1 MMKPSM
7 TALVSAFARAWH
19 AEHNAVPVFRD
30 PLARALLSD
39 REYEDIARH
48 MTAGAAFFSAQ
59 GEDPLRAIVDGHLA
73 PTPLG
78 RAAFAED
85 ALQRAVTLGARQYLI
100 LGAGY
105 DTFAYRQPAWAAN
118 LRLFEVDRPEMQEDK
133 RRRLAA
139 AGLSLPG
146 NLSFVPGDL
155 TDAAWGEALDRCPA
169 FRPTDIS
176 FCSLLG
182 LLYYLPAP
190 TFDGLLA
197 SLSQRLPRG
206 SALAFDYP
214 VSLDGR
220 QAQLAQGAGE
230 AMQGAWTQA
239 EMEALLARHGFLL
252 YEHLTPAEI
261 TAHYFS
267 AHNRADPVH
276 PMEAEAGVNYC
287 LAVKQP

>member
-1 MMKPSM
+1 MQPSM

-59 GEDPLRAIVDGHLA
+59 GADPLRTIVDGHLA

-85 ALQRAVTLGARQYLI
+85 ALQRAVALGARQYLL

-105 DTFAYRQPAWAAN
+105 DTFPYRQPPWAAG
-118 LRLFEVDRPEMQEDK
+118 LRLFEVDRPEMLADK
-133 RRRLAA
+133 GRRLAA
-139 AGLSLPG
+139 AGIPTPG
-146 NLSFVPGDL
+146 NLHTIAADL
-155 TDAAWGEALDRCPA
+155 TDSAWAEALDRCPA
-169 FRPTDIS
+169 FRPGAIS
-176 FCSLLG
+176 VCSLLG

-190 TFDGLLA
+190 AFETLLA
-197 SLSQRLPRG
+197 QLSQRLPRG
-206 SALAFDYP
+206 SALVFDHP
-214 VSLDGR
+214 VSLAGQ

-230 AMQGAWTQA
+230 AMQTCWTQA
-239 EMEALLARHGFLL
+239 EMEAQLARHGFLV
-252 YEHLTPAEI
+252 YEHLGPTEI
-261 TAHYFS
+261 TRRFFA
-267 AHNRADPVH
+267 AQGRADPAH
-276 PMEAEAGVNYC
+276 PMQAEEKVHFC